1 MSDSDAN
8 GASSIPSHELEL
20 GGNSGERERAADG
33 YRQRVSHVKF
43 PWNWRCFKACTS
55 ICKQVLE
62 QLSKKV
68 FQNAS

>member
-33 YRQRVSHVKF
+33 YRQSGVACQVSVEL
-43 PWNWRCFKACTS
+43 A
-55 ICKQVLE
+55 L
-62 QLSKKV
+62 L
-68 FQNAS
+68 